1 MKTLEDFITD
11 EGTPTRF
18 LKEESI
24 PIQPLEEQSEETK
37 IVASPTQGFIIK
49 EIEMKGFMR
58 YVEKTVP
65 SVTFPNKFTVITGK
79 TGSGKTSIL
88 DAITFALYKRTSR
101 TDIQNIK
108 ISDICRPGGHVK
120 VSFFQSGE
128 EYEVERG
135 FTSSNSPYLSLKK
148 NGGTIDGNIKE
159 LEKMIEEVIGLDYDG
174 FRNSTFVRQE
184 EMKELGAESAAKR
197 LEIFQKLF
205 RLETF
210 EKAQTLVSEKF
221 EVIKRNI
228 RTYETEISIRNE
240 QVEKLPQL
248 VKELKEKGDHLEK
261 EKKNLEKMTQEIKE
275 LDDDLKEL
283 AKKHDMFS
291 SVKGKVE
298 SLEERLKNLK
308 NRLTLAQKATKDIE
322 PLKKDISNL
331 KKETKDFE
339 ALRTHGEELREK
351 QHAFQTTKRELDREK
366 GLRSALIKERDT
378 EIKRLSKRIVAN
390 ERRIANL
397 STKIGRDE
405 AFHMLR
411 SEGSLTERV
420 DRIGKELEWLSER
433 KELIKSL
440 KKERDESKKELEALK
455 KRTEGINE
463 DSFVLSEIEDGIKQT
478 TKDIED
484 LSDNYQKKVQ
494 EIDEKIKEG
503 EQNLKKMDFGEEE
516 RKEIAEIRGKVAKMR
531 KQKDELDLKRKKLDR
546 IGDPLSLIIDLKTQ
560 KKSIEDELKGLI
572 KRLSKLKDEEG
583 NYQKARQRNE
593 KMQKEKEILFGKIS
607 RAEGEMVRL
616 ENQIKDIEDLKK
628 RMQETEKELKELRE
642 KSEILS
648 ILKEKVFHKRG
659 IVMFAIDQ
667 LLPQLSLETSGNLSD
682 MTDGRFSKA
691 KLSSYGENNRYGIR
705 IEISGAD
712 GKWHDV
718 QEFSGGEKTQIN
730 AALRFAI
737 AKELASMPQ
746 VGRTYGRMKTL
757 FIDEGDLGSLDT
769 ETSRQLFVKKLFD
782 MGEFFEKIIL
792 ITHLTEVAEKFPGRI
807 MVYMTPEE
815 ESKIKVMA

>member
-11 EGTPTRF
+11 ESTPRF
-18 LKEESI
+18 PKEESI
-24 PIQPLEEQSEETK
+24 PIQPLEEQREEVK

-58 YVEKTVP
+58 YIEKTVP
-65 SVTFPNKFTVITGK
+65 SITFPNKFTVITGK

-101 TDIQNIK
+101 TDVQNIK
-108 ISDICRPGGHVK
+108 ISDICRPGGYVR

-128 EYEVERG
+128 EYEVIRG
-135 FTSSNSPYLSLKK
+135 FSSSSSPYLSLKK
-148 NGGTIDGNIKE
+148 NNGVIDGNIKE
-159 LEKMIEEVIGLDYDG
+159 LEKFIEEIIGLDYDG

-210 EKAQTLVSEKF
+210 EKAQALISEKF
-221 EVIKRNI
+221 EVVKKNI
-228 RTYETEISIRNE
+228 RAHETEIRIRNE
-240 QVEKLPQL
+240 QVEKLPTL
-248 VKELKEKGDHLEK
+248 VKELKEKGDGLEK
-261 EKKNLEKMTQEIKE
+261 EREKLKKMTQEMGE
-275 LDDDLKEL
+275 LDGNLREL
-283 AKKHDMFS
+283 VKKHDMFS
-291 SVKGKVE
+291 QVKGKVE
-298 SLEERLKNLK
+298 TIEERLLNLE
-308 NRLTLAQKATKDIE
+308 NRLSKAQDAARDIE

-331 KKETKDFE
+331 EKDTEDFE
-339 ALRTHGEELREK
+339 ALRALGEELREK

-366 GLRSALIKERDT
+366 GLRNSLIKERDD
-378 EIKRLSKRIVAN
+378 EIKRLSKRIDAN
-390 ERRIANL
+390 EMRIANL
-397 STKIGRDE
+397 STKFGKDE
-405 AFHMLR
+405 AFDMLR
-411 SEGSLTERV
+411 SEGSLTERIK
-420 DRIGKELEWLSER
+420 RIGKELEWLSER
-433 KELIKSL
+433 KELLKSL
-440 KKERDESKKELEALK
+440 KKERNESQKELEALK
-455 KRTEGINE
+455 EMTKGINE
-463 DSFVLSEIEDGIKQT
+463 DSFVLSEIEASIKQT
-478 TKDIED
+478 TKDIEN
-484 LSDNYQKKVQ
+484 LTDNYQKKIQ

-503 EQNLKKMDFGEEE
+503 EQKLTELDFREDE
-516 RKEIAEIRGKVAKMR
+516 RKKIAEIRDRVAKMQ
-531 KQKDELDLKRKKLDR
+531 KQRNELEKKRKKLER
-546 IGDPLSLIIDLKTQ
+546 IGDPLGLVNDLKAQ
-560 KKSIEDELKGLI
+560 KKGIEDELKGLR
-572 KRLSKLKDEEG
+572 KSFSKLKGEEE

-593 KMQKEKEILFGKIS
+593 KMQKEREMVFGKIS
-607 RAEGEMVRL
+607 RAEGESVRL
-616 ENQIKDIEDLKK
+616 ENQIKDVENLKK
-628 RMQETEKELKELRE
+628 RMQEAEKELKVLKE
-642 KSEILS
+642 KAEIFS

-659 IVMFAIDQ
+659 IVMYAIDQ
-667 LLPQLSLETSGNLSD
+667 LLPQLSLQTSDNLSD

-691 KLSSYGENNRYGIR
+691 RLSSYSENNRYGIR
-705 IEISGAD
+705 IEVSGAD

-769 ETSRQLFVKKLFD
+769 EISRQLFVRKLFD

-792 ITHLTEVAEKFPGRI
+792 ITHLSEVAEKFPGRI